1 MEFTYQTSFNLK
13 HFIEENNE
21 KFKNSLLLEAV
32 NVKDKI
38 DEILRIG
45 NINLVSNAQ
54 KLVMD
59 IIDGNEEALQS
70 FAKQE
75 GIVWATYSI
84 ELSFKLEWIQA
95 IRRTLW
101 KFIQSFN
108 LLSKSYELDN
118 IFQLE
123 LQINNRVDQ
132 FLNAFFISYSKYKD
146 SLIIAQR
153 KLVENLS
160 VPIIP
165 ITASVCILPLIG
177 TVDSFRTHILE
188 EKVLTE
194 IGRLRIQTLII
205 DLSGIGD
212 MEPDVIDHL
221 MKIIDGTSMMG
232 CHSIITGL
240 RAEVVKKMIHL
251 DNSAFYKKTQT
262 LGTLQ
267 QALKPFFIQ

>member
-1 MEFTYQTSFNLK
+1 MEYTYKASFNLK
-13 HFIEENNE
+13 DFIEENKE
-21 KFKNSLLLEAV
+21 EFKDSLLLEAV
-32 NVKDKI
+32 NVKDRI

-54 KLVMD
+54 KLVLD
-59 IIDGNEEALQS
+59 IIDGNEGELQS
-70 FAKQE
+70 FAQKE
-75 GIVWATYSI
+75 GIVWATHSI

-101 KFIQSFN
+101 KFIQMFN
-108 LLSKSYELDN
+108 QLSNRYQLDN
-118 IFQLE
+118 FFQLE
-123 LQINNRVDQ
+123 LEINNHVDQ

-146 SLIIAQR
+146 SLILSQR

-165 ITASVCILPLIG
+165 ITSTVCILPLIG
-177 TVDSFRTHILE
+177 TIDSYRTAILE

-194 IGRLRIQTLII
+194 IGRLRMQTLII

-221 MKIIDGTSMMG
+221 MRIIDGTSMMG
-232 CHSIITGL
+232 CSSIITGL

-251 DNSAFYKKTQT
+251 DITAFYKKTKT

-267 QALKPFFIQ
+267 QALKQYFIQ

>member
-1 MEFTYQTSFNLK
+1 MEFTYQASFNLK
-13 HFIEENNE
+13 SFIVENNE

-32 NVKDKI
+32 NVKDRI

-54 KLVMD
+54 KLVID
-59 IIDGNEEALQS
+59 IIDGNEGELQS
-70 FAKQE
+70 FAQKE
-75 GIVWATYSI
+75 GIVWATHAI

-101 KFIQSFN
+101 KFIQSFYT
-108 LLSKSYELDN
+108 LSNKYESND
-118 IFQLE
+118 FFHLE
-123 LQINNRVDQ
+123 LEINNRVDQ
-132 FLNAFFISYSKYKD
+132 FLNSFFISYSKYKD

-165 ITASVCILPLIG
+165 ITSSVCILPLIG
-177 TVDSFRTHILE
+177 AVDSYRMSILE

-212 MEPDVIDHL
+212 MEPDVLDHL
-221 MKIIDGTSMMG
+221 MRIIDGTSMMG
-232 CHSIITGL
+232 CSSIITGL
-240 RAEVVKKMIHL
+240 RAEVVKKMVQL
-251 DNSAFYKKTQT
+251 DIRALYKKTKT

-267 QALKPFFIQ
+267 QALKPYFIQ

>member
-1 MEFTYQTSFNLK
+1 MEYTYKASFNLK
-13 HFIEENNE
+13 DFIEENKE
-21 KFKNSLLLEAV
+21 EFKDSLLLEAV
-32 NVKDKI
+32 NVKDRI

-54 KLVMD
+54 KLVLD
-59 IIDGNEEALQS
+59 IIDGNEGELQS
-70 FAKQE
+70 FAQKE
-75 GIVWATYSI
+75 GIVWATHSI

-101 KFIQSFN
+101 KFIQMFN
-108 LLSKSYELDN
+108 QLANRYQLDN
-118 IFQLE
+118 FFQLE
-123 LQINNRVDQ
+123 LEINNHVDQ

-146 SLIIAQR
+146 SLILSQR

-165 ITASVCILPLIG
+165 ITSTVCILPLIG
-177 TVDSFRTHILE
+177 TIDSYRTAILE

-194 IGRLRIQTLII
+194 IGRLRMQTLII

-221 MKIIDGTSMMG
+221 MRIIDGTSMMG
-232 CHSIITGL
+232 CSSIITGL

-251 DNSAFYKKTQT
+251 DITAFYKKTKT

-267 QALKPFFIQ
+267 QALKQYFIQ

>member
-1 MEFTYQTSFNLK
+1 MEFTYQASFDLK
-13 HFIEENNE
+13 HFIEENKE

-32 NVKDKI
+32 NVKGRI

-54 KLVMD
+54 KLVID
-59 IIDGNEEALQS
+59 IIDGNEDELKA
-70 FAKQE
+70 FAKKE
-75 GIVWATYSI
+75 GIVWATHSI
-84 ELSFKLEWIQA
+84 ELSFKLEWVQA
-95 IRRTLW
+95 IRRTIW
-101 KFIQSFN
+101 MFIQSFN
-108 LLSKSYELDN
+108 TLSKKYELDDF
-118 IFQLE
+118 FQLE

-132 FLNAFFISYSKYKD
+132 FLNTFFISYSKYKD
-146 SLIIAQR
+146 SLIVAQR
-153 KLVENLS
+153 QLVENLS

-165 ITASVCILPLIG
+165 ITSSVCILPLIG
-177 TVDSFRTHILE
+177 SVDSFRTEILE

-251 DNSAFYKKTQT
+251 DVSAFFKKTKT

-267 QALKPFFIQ
+267 QALRQYFVQ

>member
-1 MEFTYQTSFNLK
+1 MEYTYQDSFNLK
-13 HFIEENNE
+13 EFIEENKE
-21 KFKNSLLLEAV
+21 EFKNSLLLEAV
-32 NVKDKI
+32 NVKDRI

-54 KLVMD
+54 KLVLD
-59 IIDGNEEALQS
+59 IIDGNEGELLA
-70 FAKQE
+70 FAQKE
-75 GIVWATYSI
+75 GIVWATHSI

-101 KFIQSFN
+101 KFIQTFN
-108 LLSKSYELDN
+108 QLANRYQLDN
-118 IFQLE
+118 FFHLE
-123 LQINNRVDQ
+123 LEINNHVDQ

-146 SLIIAQR
+146 SLILSQR

-165 ITASVCILPLIG
+165 ITSTVCILPLIG
-177 TVDSFRTHILE
+177 TIDSYRTAILQ

-194 IGRLRIQTLII
+194 IGRLRMQTLII
-205 DLSGIGD
+205 DLSGIGE

-221 MKIIDGTSMMG
+221 MRIIDGTNMMG
-232 CHSIITGL
+232 CSSIITGL

-251 DNSAFYKKTQT
+251 DMTAFFKKTKT

-267 QALKPFFIQ
+267 QALKQYFIQ

>member
-1 MEFTYQTSFNLK
+1 MEYTYQASFNLK
-13 HFIEENNE
+13 DFIEENKE
-21 KFKNSLLLEAV
+21 DFKESLLLEAV
-32 NVKDKI
+32 NVKDRI

-54 KLVMD
+54 KLVLD
-59 IIDGNEEALQS
+59 IIDGNEGELQS
-70 FAKQE
+70 FAQKE
-75 GIVWATYSI
+75 GIVWATHSI

-101 KFIQSFN
+101 KFIQMFN
-108 LLSKSYELDN
+108 QFANLYQLDN
-118 IFQLE
+118 FFHLE
-123 LQINNRVDQ
+123 LEINNHVDQ

-146 SLIIAQR
+146 SLILAQR

-165 ITASVCILPLIG
+165 ITSSVCILPLIG
-177 TVDSFRTHILE
+177 TIDSYRTAILE

-194 IGRLRIQTLII
+194 VGRLRMQTLII

-221 MKIIDGTSMMG
+221 MRIIDGTSMMG
-232 CHSIITGL
+232 CSSIITGL

-251 DNSAFYKKTQT
+251 DVTAFFKKTKT
-262 LGTLQ
+262 LGSLQ
-267 QALKPFFIQ
+267 QALKQYFIQ

>member
-1 MEFTYQTSFNLK
+1 MEYTYKASFNLK
-13 HFIEENNE
+13 DFIEGNKEE
-21 KFKNSLLLEAV
+21 FKDSLLLEAV
-32 NVKDKI
+32 NVKDRI

-54 KLVMD
+54 KLVLD
-59 IIDGNEEALQS
+59 IIDGNEAELRS
-70 FAKQE
+70 FAQKE
-75 GIVWATYSI
+75 GIVWATHSI

-101 KFIQSFN
+101 KFIQTFN
-108 LLSKSYELDN
+108 QISSRY
-118 IFQLE
+118 QLE
-123 LQINNRVDQ
+123 NFFHLELEINNHVDQ

-146 SLIIAQR
+146 SLILSQR

-165 ITASVCILPLIG
+165 ITSSVCILPLIG
-177 TVDSFRTHILE
+177 TIDSYRTAILE

-194 IGRLRIQTLII
+194 IGRLRMQTLII

-221 MKIIDGTSMMG
+221 MRIIDGTSMMG
-232 CHSIITGL
+232 CSSIITGL

-251 DNSAFYKKTQT
+251 DITAFFKKTKT

-267 QALKPFFIQ
+267 QALKQYFIQ

>member
-1 MEFTYQTSFNLK
+1 MEFTFQTSFNLK
-13 HFIEENNE
+13 DFIGENKD
-21 KFKNSLLLEAV
+21 KFQNSLLLEAV
-32 NVKDKI
+32 NVKDRI

-54 KLVMD
+54 KLVID
-59 IIDGNEEALQS
+59 IIDGNEEELKS
-70 FAKQE
+70 FAQKE
-75 GIVWATYSI
+75 GIVWATHSI

-108 LLSKSYELDN
+108 ILSNRYELDN

-132 FLNAFFISYSKYKD
+132 FLNTFFISYSKYKD
-146 SLIIAQR
+146 SLIVAQR
-153 KLVENLS
+153 QLVENLS

-165 ITASVCILPLIG
+165 ITSSVCILPLIG
-177 TVDSFRTHILE
+177 TVDSSRTGILE

-205 DLSGIGD
+205 DLSGIAD
-212 MEPDVIDHL
+212 MEADVIDHL

-232 CHSIITGL
+232 CNSVITGL

-251 DNSAFYKKTQT
+251 DNTAFYKKTKT

-267 QALKPFFIQ
+267 QALKQYFIQ